1 MTDKISALE
10 GDQNAV
16 TGSAAPPENKGYAWF
31 VLLMM
36 LLLYMM
42 NIIDRYVASG
52 LLERIKDDFQVSDSY
67 MGFLVGP
74 AFAII
79 YTTLALPIARLADR
93 LSRVKII
100 VTGALV
106 WSGFTV
112 LSGYTNSPD
121 TFALARLGVGV
132 GEAAFFAPAISLLAD
147 YFSPGRRALA
157 FAILNFGV
165 YFGQI
170 IGLVGGAAIAD
181 AYHWRIAFI
190 ALGIPGII
198 FAIVTL
204 MLVREPI
211 RGRLDGLDKAASTA
225 TMPFFAALSALFSK
239 KSFRY
244 IILGTACGGFA
255 GYGFGIWAPTLF
267 ARAFELTLT
276 EANVRYGTPSV
287 VFGLSGAILIGI
299 ICDKLAV
306 RDHRWPIRLSA
317 IGVLGSMFFMFAM
330 CFAPNAQIATLMTI
344 PAGLLGGGWVI
355 GVQASLQD
363 LLPSRLR
370 ATGTAFWGFGLTFAG
385 LALGVQFAGLVMD
398 ALVDEFGNQSIRY
411 ALAATLL
418 ACIPSAIFLMM
429 ATKTHAV
436 DRQAFVDEA
445 KAELL

>member
-1 MTDKISALE
+1 MQGSDANKNVGQSSE
-10 GDQNAV
+10 GDAV
-16 TGSAAPPENKGYAWF
+16 ENKAYIWY
-31 VLLMM
+31 VLAMM

-52 LLERIKDDFQVSDSY
+52 LLERIKQDFQVSDSY

-79 YTTLALPIARLADR
+79 YTSLALPIARLADR
-93 LSRVKII
+93 ISRIKII

-106 WSGFTV
+106 WSMFTV
-112 LSGYTNSPD
+112 MSGYTNTPE

-132 GEAAFFAPAISLLAD
+132 GEAAFFAPAISLLSD
-147 YFSPGRRALA
+147 YFSPGRRAFA

-170 IGLVGGAAIAD
+170 IGLGGGAAIAD
-181 AYHWRIAFI
+181 AYHWRVAFI
-190 ALGIPGII
+190 VLGAPGI
-198 FAIVTL
+198 FLAIIALLTI
-204 MLVREPI
+204 REPL

-225 TMPFFAALSALFSK
+225 TMSFAAALRALFSK

-276 EANVRYGTPSV
+276 EANSRYGIPSV
-287 VFGLSGAILIGI
+287 VFGLTGAVIIGI
-299 ICDKLAV
+299 VCDKLSA
-306 RDHRWPIRLSA
+306 RDDRWPIRLSA
-317 IGVLGSMFFMFAM
+317 IGVFGSMIFMFAM
-330 CFAPNAQIATLMTI
+330 CFAPNARIATLMTI

-385 LALGVQFAGLVMD
+385 LALGVQFAGLMMD
-398 ALVDEFGNQSIRY
+398 GLSAQFGDDAIRY

-418 ACIPSAIFLMM
+418 ACIPSAFFLMM
-429 ATKTHAV
+429 ATKTHAQ

-445 KAELL
+445 KAEVELA